1 MAKALKNEKKCDKR
15 DKRNKR
21 DKRQRFCGRHKGGK
35 GDLRRRCRPDISR
48 VPRPDFTLLF
58 SNRHT
63 GTPRGAGF
71 CVVSE
76 AYFSGFSEA
85 YFYFMQYMHEM
96 KVGLAK
102 PEK

>member
-1 MAKALKNEKKCDKR
+1 MRVKLCDLSESASL
-15 DKRNKR
+15 
-21 DKRQRFCGRHKGGK
+21 Q
-35 GDLRRRCRPDISR
+35 RPDISGA
-48 VPRPDFTLLF
+48 PRPDSRVLF
-58 SNRHT
+58 SRRHT

-71 CVVSE
+71 CVISE